1 MNPMVGKE
9 LRQRMREKRGWVLP
23 SVYLLV
29 LGGVIALAYYF
40 TVAQEQRYGRD
51 IQGAEI
57 GVTIFAVVT
66 FTQLTLLLLLAP
78 VFSAGA
84 ITIEKE
90 QRTLSGLLTSLLTIW
105 QIWWGK
111 FVSSLLFLMLL
122 ALSALP
128 VLSMSFAFGGIG
140 PRQLLVAVVTT
151 LIILAVVSAIGL
163 YCSSFFK
170 RSIHATAVT
179 YGILIAL
186 TVLTLVC
193 YAIIQSY
200 MESKYGTAA
209 SPDNNHWLLA
219 PLYLNPYFL
228 VGMAFFSEK
237 EWYPDWYISA
247 GAFALIG
254 CLAIL
259 FALRNLRKG
268 GEQV

>member
-40 TVAQEQRYGRD
+40 AVAQEQRYGRD

-90 QRTLSGLLTSLLTIW
+90 QRTISGLLTSLLTIW

-111 FVSSLLFLMLL
+111 FVSSL
-122 ALSALP
+122 
-128 VLSMSFAFGGIG
+128 
-140 PRQLLVAVVTT
+140 
-151 LIILAVVSAIGL
+151 
-163 YCSSFFK
+163 
-170 RSIHATAVT
+170 
-179 YGILIAL
+179 
-186 TVLTLVC
+186 
-193 YAIIQSY
+193 
-200 MESKYGTAA
+200 
-209 SPDNNHWLLA
+209 
-219 PLYLNPYFL
+219 
-228 VGMAFFSEK
+228 
-237 EWYPDWYISA
+237 
-247 GAFALIG
+247 
-254 CLAIL
+254 
-259 FALRNLRKG
+259 
-268 GEQV
+268 